1 MMCAVIK
8 EALTFLL
15 PGLTVAGQGRVGI
28 FDTVNPNITNEWL
41 AALYGPVLTQPWD
54 PLWLGANI
62 HSNNTAELSAIGEAC
77 KWLLDT
83 CSQSPEPSQWEGTML
98 YDSEYAYGI
107 ATRLYHPD
115 SNLILAETI
124 ASLVDSVRS
133 KMQLHFKHVRGHRGI
148 YGNEVAGRLADRGSR
163 NRISPHCKVW
173 LPPPP
178 EPLPPTP
185 KARARAPR
193 RRPAAALHTCPK
205 CQKEFGLRSYAQHE
219 PTCRG
224 PGDANITCMF
234 CNKVFQSVQ
243 ARKNHER
250 YTHSTEALAAGQISA
265 IAKKASKPR

>member
-1 MMCAVIK
+1 MPRYQALDRLQNIDPEARVHGPPK
-8 EALTFLL
+8 EIDPSHPIQHWYLFTD
-15 PGLTVAGQGRVGI
+15 GSGGTQGTAGWGVGI

-83 CSQSPEPSQWEGTML
+83 CSQSPDPSQWEGTIL

-148 YGNEVAGRLADRGSR
+148 YGNEVADRRSR
-163 NRISPHCKVW
+163 Y
-173 LPPPP
+173 
-178 EPLPPTP
+178 
-185 KARARAPR
+185 PR
-193 RRPAAALHTCPK
+193 H
-205 CQKEFGLRSYAQHE
+205 QK
-219 PTCRG
+219 PG
-224 PGDANITCMF
+224 PGPHVADQQRRCTRAQNVKKNLDCVPMP
-234 CNKVFQSVQ
+234 NMNLHVEVQ
-243 ARKNHER
+243 VM
-250 YTHSTEALAAGQISA
+250 
-265 IAKKASKPR
+265 PM